1 MSKWM
6 LHRCVSLLLRT
17 FNTLR
22 IRLAL
27 WCSGWKRSLLGWNQ
41 RDPCC
46 VCVQASCARTSL
58 CARVCVCV
66 CVWWLL
72 ASGPDS
78 TPGRTKASL
87 WSAIISHY
95 CLSGPYVSW
104 PLIKMSLRYLSLKG
118 KTELIFGIMSCT
130 VQQSP
135 LNLVILRPRLIGAL
149 FPSSSTELFLDTQG
163 PHEPFSAIVPRSC
176 SLWRNNATQRS
187 SSFDSLR

>member
-1 MSKWM
+1 M
-6 LHRCVSLLLRT
+6 LRMKEIFAWLKPEGPLL
-17 FNTLR
+17 
-22 IRLAL
+22 
-27 WCSGWKRSLLGWNQ
+27 
-41 RDPCC
+41 C
-46 VCVQASCARTSL
+46 VCASILRPHFFVRT
-58 CARVCVCV
+58 CMCVCVCV

-104 PLIKMSLRYLSLKG
+104 PFIKMSLRYLSLKG

-130 VQQSP
+130 AQQSP